1 MYSIKK
7 MSLLLCISI
16 QIFYC
21 RFVVTADSEAL
32 EGAHTKLVL
41 VQVLKDGIDGVDG
54 LDNPRFVKI
63 STDNTQLFV
72 ASGDDNSF
80 AVFTIDDEFTVSF
93 NQVFKNS
100 DPDIK
105 GLEGASSVAFI
116 SNNKVVVTGY
126 YDGALTIF
134 SPNNTGYQY
143 SQMISDGLSY
153 KRSFD
158 SELADEKLDILGLL
172 GAWEVI
178 ATNNNKQLLVASYIS
193 NAVSIFDIAS
203 DDKIVFNHSIKNG
216 MYTDLGLGR
225 PAGLALSPSN
235 NELYVLGFEGNKL
248 TIFARD
254 KIGTYVAKQVLKNGV
269 DGVKQFVNP
278 QKIVVSPSG
287 KHLYVACS
295 GSHSIVVFNK
305 TEEGQYTFLQAMT
318 RSYISGL
325 GLNGEGLNG
334 ASSLAMSLDGLT
346 LYAAGETG
354 IGLTSLEVLVDGR
367 LQIKNQFSNK
377 MNITEELTD
386 ISSITLSAGGRHLL
400 VTTATSDSL
409 IVFEIIAD

>member
-1 MYSIKK
+1 
-7 MSLLLCISI
+7 MSLILCISI

-32 EGAHTKLVL
+32 EGANTKLVL

-80 AVFTIDDEFTVSF
+80 AIFTIDDEFTVSF

-134 SPNNTGYQY
+134 SLNNTGYQY

-153 KRSFD
+153 KRPFD
-158 SELADEKLDILGLL
+158 IELADEKLDILGLL

-216 MYTDLGLGR
+216 MYTDVGLGS

-235 NELYVLGFEGNKL
+235 NELYVLGFEGDKL

-254 KIGTYVAKQVLKNGV
+254 KIGTFVAKQVLKNGV

-278 QKIVVSPSG
+278 QKIVVSPNG
-287 KHLYVACS
+287 KYLYVACS

-305 TEEGQYTFLQAMT
+305 TEEGQYAFLQAMT

-377 MNITEELTD
+377 MNITEELTE
-386 ISSITLSAGGRHLL
+386 ISSITLSGGGRHLL
-400 VTTATSDSL
+400 VTTAKSDSL

>member
-1 MYSIKK
+1 M
-7 MSLLLCISI
+7 
-16 QIFYC
+16 
-21 RFVVTADSEAL
+21 
-32 EGAHTKLVL
+32 
-41 VQVLKDGIDGVDG
+41 
-54 LDNPRFVKI
+54 
-63 STDNTQLFV
+63 
-72 ASGDDNSF
+72 
-80 AVFTIDDEFTVSF
+80 SF

-100 DPDIK
+100 NPDIK
-105 GLEGASSVAFI
+105 GLGGASSVAFI

-134 SPNNTGYQY
+134 SPNKTGYQY

-153 KRSFD
+153 KSSFD

-172 GAWEVI
+172 GAWEVV

-235 NELYVLGFEGNKL
+235 NELYVLGFEGDQL

-254 KIGTYVAKQVLKNGV
+254 KIGTFVAKQVLKNGV
-269 DGVKQFVNP
+269 DGVQQFVNP
-278 QKIVVSPSG
+278 QKIIVSSSG
-287 KHLYVACS
+287 KYLYVACS

-377 MNITEELTD
+377 MNITEELTE
-386 ISSITLSAGGRHLL
+386 ISSITLSGGGRHLL
-400 VTTATSDSL
+400 VTTAKSDSL